1 MEHDHKL
8 TSKEQQAEKLAELGC
23 RNNKTMMND
32 KNTRKE
38 ILNMEKFARLVFEEP
53 ISEDAKPDEIVALL
67 KKQLENYLESGVDI
81 NDIEISEN
89 SYERME

>member
-1 MEHDHKL
+1 
-8 TSKEQQAEKLAELGC
+8 
-23 RNNKTMMND
+23 
-32 KNTRKE
+32 
-38 ILNMEKFARLVFEEP
+38 MEKFARLVFEEP
-53 ISEDAKPDEIVALL
+53 IQEGAKPEEIVALL